1 MVIVYTEDT
10 LESIFDDPDFLLDY
24 DKYKETNKV
33 NIDNLQ
39 KFLDSF
45 KTNKNYHKISIN
57 KNKKYQSLETT
68 KIKNINNLL
77 NKCTI
82 DNIDNI
88 KKEIL
93 DDIKNTIHISNLVV
107 ESILKKC
114 ILQPNYIDLY
124 IQILKDIIKV
134 KNYDIQQN
142 LDNTKT
148 LIYKEDN
155 EDKEDKEDNE
165 DKEDKEVDYHT
176 LCELNENID
185 KSIALSILIVKLEY
199 NNLIE
204 DQIDDTIIRMFENIV
219 IDNEDICYK
228 YIISLYNIFELLDV
242 SYIEKYKDKLIK
254 LKNERI
260 SKKNKF
266 KIMDVLEKV

>member
-1 MVIVYTEDT
+1 MVIVYTEDK
-10 LESIFDDPDFLLDY
+10 LESIFNDPDFLLDY
-24 DKYKETNKV
+24 DKYKVSNKI

-39 KFLDSF
+39 KILDSF

-82 DNIDNI
+82 ENISNI

-93 DDIKNTIHISNLVV
+93 DDIQNTIHISNLVV
-107 ESILKKC
+107 ESILNKC
-114 ILQPNYIDLY
+114 ILQPKYIDLY
-124 IQILKDIIKV
+124 ITILKEIVKIKH
-134 KNYDIQQN
+134 YDIQQN
-142 LDNTKT
+142 IDNTKK
-148 LIYKEDN
+148 LIYKEVDKDKG
-155 EDKEDKEDNE
+155 DKEI
-165 DKEDKEVDYHT
+165 EVDYHT

-185 KSIALSILIVKLEY
+185 KSIALSILIVKLES

>member
-1 MVIVYTEDT
+1 MVIVYTEDK
-10 LESIFDDPDFLLDY
+10 LESIFNDPDFLLDY
-24 DKYKETNKV
+24 DKYKVSNKV
-33 NIDNLQ
+33 NIDTLH

-82 DNIDNI
+82 DNISNI

-107 ESILKKC
+107 ESILNKC

-124 IQILKDIIKV
+124 ITILKDIIKV

-148 LIYKEDN
+148 LIYKEDV
-155 EDKEDKEDNE
+155 EDNKEDKEI
-165 DKEDKEVDYHT
+165 EVDYHT
-176 LCELNENID
+176 LCELNDNID
-185 KSIALSILIVKLEY
+185 KSIALSILIVKLES

-242 SYIEKYKDKLIK
+242 SYIEKYKDKLIQ
-254 LKNERI
+254 LKNKKI

-266 KIMDVLEKV
+266 KIMDILEKV